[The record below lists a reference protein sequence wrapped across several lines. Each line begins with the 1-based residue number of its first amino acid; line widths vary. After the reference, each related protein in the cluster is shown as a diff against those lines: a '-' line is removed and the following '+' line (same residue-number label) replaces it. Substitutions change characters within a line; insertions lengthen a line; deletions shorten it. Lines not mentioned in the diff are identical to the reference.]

1 MARTYDALIVG
12 GGHNGLTCGAYLS
25 KAGLK
30 TLVLER
36 RHLVGGAAVTEEFSP
51 GFRASTFSFIMG
63 HLHPKV
69 IAELELEKFGLH
81 RLEVPE
87 VIYPLYDDD
96 CIVFTKDPKKNREQ
110 IARFSKKDAEVYPQ
124 FFEYLSGSINLLRQL
139 QLETPFDP
147 TKRDLKSLLK
157 AARFVW
163 RYRNVGKDL
172 YRIIDT
178 LSMSA
183 YDYVSQW
190 FESDVVKATFLYW
203 ATIGGNVGP
212 YSPGTAFY
220 LVAHL
225 IGQTG
230 MSFSRGGMGQISD
243 SIAASGKR
251 YGMEIEVSS
260 AVQEILVRHGRAYGV
275 RLESGEEIHGKLVAS
290 NVHAATTFDGLV
302 NKDHLPD
309 EFLRDIRS
317 FRAKGSSFKI
327 NCAVDALPQYRG
339 FSEEKTGVSYPAYAH
354 IAPTSEY
361 LERAYDEAKYGWY
374 SSKPFLS
381 PIVPTYFDN
390 TLAPEGKHVV
400 TLYGGVTP
408 YELKDA
414 SWDDERDNLTK
425 NAMDV
430 MDEFAPGFSS
440 SVLDMQ
446 LLLPPDIERIIGMPG
461 GNTQGG
467 DLTLDQMFFMRPAP
481 GYADYR
487 SPVRALY
494 QCGASTHPGGSVSAV
509 CGHNAAREILNDWP
523 KLRR

>member
-1 MARTYDALIVG
+1 MTRNFDAIIVG
-12 GGHNGLTCGAYLS
+12 GGHNGLTCGAYLA
-25 KAGLK
+25 KAGLN

-36 RHLVGGAAVTEEFSP
+36 RHIVGGAAVTEEFSP

-69 IAELELEKFGLH
+69 IEELELGKFGLE
-81 RLEVPE
+81 RIEVPD

-96 CIVFTKDPKKNREQ
+96 CIVFTRDPKKNREQ

-147 TKRDLKSLLK
+147 TRRDLKSLLK
-157 AARFVW
+157 SAKFVW
-163 RYRNVGKDL
+163 RYRDVGKDL
-172 YRIIDT
+172 YRVIDT

-190 FESDVVKATFLYW
+190 FESDVVRATFLYW

-230 MSFSRGGMGQISD
+230 MSFSRGGMGQISE
-243 SIAASGKR
+243 SIAASGRR
-251 YGMEIEVSS
+251 YGMEVKVSS
-260 AVQEILVRHGRAYGV
+260 AVEEILVRDGRAYGV
-275 RLESGEEIHGKLVAS
+275 RLQSGEEIHGKLVVS
-290 NVHAATTFDGLV
+290 NLNALTTFVELV
-302 NKDHLPD
+302 KKEHLPD
-309 EFLRDIRS
+309 DFLRDIQS
-317 FRAKGSSFKI
+317 FRATGSSFKI
-327 NCAVDALPQYRG
+327 NCAVDALPRYKG
-339 FSEEKTGVSYPAYAH
+339 FSEEKAGVPYPAYAH

-361 LERAYDEAKYGWY
+361 LERAYDDAKYGWY

-381 PIVPTYFDN
+381 PIVPTYFDDS
-390 TLAPEGKHVV
+390 LAPPGKHVV

-408 YELKDA
+408 YALKGA
-414 SWDDERDNLTK
+414 SWDDERDNLVK

-446 LLLPPDIERIIGMPG
+446 LLLPPDIERILGMPG

-509 CGHNAAREILNDWP
+509 PGHNAAREILNDWP
-523 KLRR
+523 RLRR